1 MDENREV
8 VAETTQEDLNELLR
22 IRREKLTALREAGM
36 DPFVQVRF
44 ERTSNSQEI
53 LNNFEQMENQEVS
66 IAGRIMSKRDM
77 GKASFSHIQDQQG
90 QIQIYVKIDELG
102 QEGYEWFKKLDIGDI
117 IGVKGFVFRTR
128 RGEISVHV
136 KEYTLLS
143 KSLLPLPE
151 KYHGLKDVDTR
162 YRQRYVDLIVNPEV
176 RETFIKRSKAIT
188 AIRGYFDELGY
199 LEVDTPVL
207 NAVQGGATARPFITH
222 HNALD
227 MDLYLRIATELYLKR
242 CIIGGFDRV
251 YEIGRLFRNEGMDT
265 THNPEFTT
273 IEFYE
278 AYTDVNGMMTADPR
292 IEPKAITLSALTYSE
307 AAELSNFGAKVL
319 YPPAV
324 WPATKNKIPI
334 LIKNT
339 FEPENP
345 GTLINREGNVENT
358 LPVTG
363 ITHVGG
369 ISLITVFGNGLMG
382 QVGTSYRLFGAIA
395 DQGINIVFIAQAS
408 SEYSISFAVKDED
421 GQKALDVIRKNLEAD
436 EIHGSYI
443 DVAIEKEMAIIAVVG
458 NRMRMTPGI
467 SARIFTALGNSNV
480 NVVATAQGGSEL
492 NVSVIVKNADVERG
506 VQELHKEFFK

>member
-53 LNNFEQMENQEVS
+53 LNNFEEMENQEVS

-90 QIQIYVKIDELG
+90 QIQIYVKIDEVG
-102 QEGYEWFKKLDIGDI
+102 AEQYEWFKKLDIGDI
-117 IGVKGFVFRTR
+117 VGVKGIVFRTR
-128 RGEISVHV
+128 RGEISVQV

-207 NAVQGGATARPFITH
+207 NTVQGGATARPFVTH

-278 AYTDVNGMMTADPR
+278 AYTDVNGMMERT
-292 IEPKAITLSALTYSE
+292 E
-307 AAELSNFGAKVL
+307 
-319 YPPAV
+319 
-324 WPATKNKIPI
+324 
-334 LIKNT
+334 
-339 FEPENP
+339 
-345 GTLINREGNVENT
+345 
-358 LPVTG
+358 
-363 ITHVGG
+363 
-369 ISLITVFGNGLMG
+369 GLMKHVCQKVNG
-382 QVGTSYRLFGAIA
+382 SMELPFGEVVIDMGKPFRRATMVELVKEYSGVDFDQITDLEGAIA
-395 DQGINIVFIAQAS
+395 VAKEHHIKVEKKHKWGDIVSLFFEEFCEDKLIQPTFVLEHPVDISPLAKRDPNRSHMTQRFELFINGK
-408 SEYSISFAVKDED
+408 EYANAF
-421 GQKALDVIRKNLEAD
+421 
-436 EIHGSYI
+436 
-443 DVAIEKEMAIIAVVG
+443 
-458 NRMRMTPGI
+458 
-467 SARIFTALGNSNV
+467 
-480 NVVATAQGGSEL
+480 SEL
-492 NVSVIVKNADVERG
+492 NDPIDQRERFENQMKLRALGDLEASEMDEDFLTAMEYGMPPTGGCGIGIDRFVMLLTGNTSIRDV
-506 VQELHKEFFK
+506 LLFPTMKPLD

>member
-90 QIQIYVKIDELG
+90 QIQIYVKIDEVG
-102 QEGYEWFKKLDIGDI
+102 AEQYEWFKKLDIGDI
-117 IGVKGFVFRTR
+117 VGVKGIVFRTR
-128 RGEISVHV
+128 RGEISVQV

-207 NAVQGGATARPFITH
+207 NTVQGGATARPFVTH

-278 AYTDVNGMMTADPR
+278 AYTDVNGMMERT
-292 IEPKAITLSALTYSE
+292 E
-307 AAELSNFGAKVL
+307 
-319 YPPAV
+319 
-324 WPATKNKIPI
+324 
-334 LIKNT
+334 
-339 FEPENP
+339 
-345 GTLINREGNVENT
+345 
-358 LPVTG
+358 
-363 ITHVGG
+363 
-369 ISLITVFGNGLMG
+369 GLMKHVCQKVNG
-382 QVGTSYRLFGAIA
+382 SMELPFGEVVIDMGKPFRRATMVELVKEYSGVDFDQITDLEGAIA
-395 DQGINIVFIAQAS
+395 VAKEHHIKVEKKHKWGDIVSLFFEEFCEDKLIQPTFVLEHPVDISPLAKRDPNRSHMTQRFELFINGK
-408 SEYSISFAVKDED
+408 EYANAF
-421 GQKALDVIRKNLEAD
+421 
-436 EIHGSYI
+436 
-443 DVAIEKEMAIIAVVG
+443 
-458 NRMRMTPGI
+458 
-467 SARIFTALGNSNV
+467 
-480 NVVATAQGGSEL
+480 SEL
-492 NVSVIVKNADVERG
+492 NDPIDQRERFENQMKLRALGDLEASEMDEDFLTAMEYGMPPTGGCGIGIDRFVMLLTGNTSIRDVLLFPTMKPLSE
-506 VQELHKEFFK
+506 

>member
-90 QIQIYVKIDELG
+90 QIQIYVKIDEVG
-102 QEGYEWFKKLDIGDI
+102 AEQYEWFKKLDIGDI
-117 IGVKGFVFRTR
+117 VGVKGIVFRTR
-128 RGEISVHV
+128 RGEISVQV

-207 NAVQGGATARPFITH
+207 NTVQGGATARPFVTH

-278 AYTDVNGMMTADPR
+278 AYTDVSGMMERT
-292 IEPKAITLSALTYSE
+292 E
-307 AAELSNFGAKVL
+307 
-319 YPPAV
+319 
-324 WPATKNKIPI
+324 
-334 LIKNT
+334 
-339 FEPENP
+339 
-345 GTLINREGNVENT
+345 
-358 LPVTG
+358 
-363 ITHVGG
+363 
-369 ISLITVFGNGLMG
+369 GLMKHVCQKVNG
-382 QVGTSYRLFGAIA
+382 SMELPFGEVVIDMGKPFRRATMVELVKEYSGVDFDQITDLEGAIA
-395 DQGINIVFIAQAS
+395 VAKEHHIKVEKKHKWGDIVSLFFEEFCEDKLIQPTFVLEHPVDISPLAKRDPNRSHMTQRFELFINGK
-408 SEYSISFAVKDED
+408 EYANAF
-421 GQKALDVIRKNLEAD
+421 
-436 EIHGSYI
+436 
-443 DVAIEKEMAIIAVVG
+443 
-458 NRMRMTPGI
+458 
-467 SARIFTALGNSNV
+467 
-480 NVVATAQGGSEL
+480 SEL
-492 NVSVIVKNADVERG
+492 NDPIDQRERFENQMKLRALGDLEASEMDEDFLTAMEYGMPPTGGCGIGIDRFVMLLTGNTSIRDV
-506 VQELHKEFFK
+506 LLFPTMKPLD

>member
-1 MDENREV
+1 MLVLKFGGTSVGSIEGHNNLKKIVESHQRPCIV
-8 VAETTQEDLNELLR
+8 VVSAITGVTNMLIDIFAKAVSPGSKYKDDLALVKEKHLELAQAMLTEQNYNAFKEELEDDF
-22 IRREKLTALREAGM
+22 EKLESLL
-36 DPFVQVRF
+36 
-44 ERTSNSQEI
+44 SS
-53 LNNFEQMENQEVS
+53 VS
-66 IAGRIMSKRDM
+66 IMRNRLKNLEDHVLSMGEQFSSKMIVRMFEDAVRIDGR
-77 GKASFSHIQDQQG
+77 
-90 QIQIYVKIDELG
+90 E
-102 QEGYEWFKKLDIGDI
+102 
-117 IGVKGFVFRTR
+117 
-128 RGEISVHV
+128 
-136 KEYTLLS
+136 
-143 KSLLPLPE
+143 
-151 KYHGLKDVDTR
+151 
-162 YRQRYVDLIVNPEV
+162 LIVTKKSGDASQILWDETCKNVNEAFKDFNSLAVIPGFCGRTPDGYITTLGRGGSDLSAAMIAAAIGAEEV
-176 RETFIKRSKAIT
+176 HIW
-188 AIRGYFDELGY
+188 
-199 LEVDTPVL
+199 
-207 NAVQGGATARPFITH
+207 
-222 HNALD
+222 
-227 MDLYLRIATELYLKR
+227 
-242 CIIGGFDRV
+242 
-251 YEIGRLFRNEGMDT
+251 
-265 THNPEFTT
+265 
-273 IEFYE
+273 
-278 AYTDVNGMMTADPR
+278 TDVNGMMTSDPS
-292 IEPKAITLSALTYSE
+292 IVKEALTIPSLSYSE
-307 AAELSNFGAKVL
+307 AAELCHFGAKVL
-319 YPPAV
+319 FTPAI
-324 WPATKNKIPI
+324 WPAIKSNTPI
-334 LIKNT
+334 RIKNT
-339 FEPENP
+339 FCSENP

>member
-1 MDENREV
+1 MLVLKFGGTSVGSIEGLNNLKKIVESHQRPCIV
-8 VAETTQEDLNELLR
+8 VVSAITGVTNMLIDIFAKAVSPGSKYKDDLALVKEKHLELAQAMLTEQNYSAFKEELEDDF
-22 IRREKLTALREAGM
+22 EKLESLL
-36 DPFVQVRF
+36 
-44 ERTSNSQEI
+44 SS
-53 LNNFEQMENQEVS
+53 VS
-66 IAGRIMSKRDM
+66 IMRNRLKNLEDHVLSMGEQFSSKMIVRMFEDAVRIDGR
-77 GKASFSHIQDQQG
+77 
-90 QIQIYVKIDELG
+90 E
-102 QEGYEWFKKLDIGDI
+102 
-117 IGVKGFVFRTR
+117 
-128 RGEISVHV
+128 
-136 KEYTLLS
+136 
-143 KSLLPLPE
+143 
-151 KYHGLKDVDTR
+151 
-162 YRQRYVDLIVNPEV
+162 LIVTKKSGDASQILWDETCKNVNEAFKDFNSLAVIPGFCGRTPDGYITTLGRGGSDLSAAMIAAAIGAEEV
-176 RETFIKRSKAIT
+176 HIW
-188 AIRGYFDELGY
+188 
-199 LEVDTPVL
+199 
-207 NAVQGGATARPFITH
+207 
-222 HNALD
+222 
-227 MDLYLRIATELYLKR
+227 
-242 CIIGGFDRV
+242 
-251 YEIGRLFRNEGMDT
+251 
-265 THNPEFTT
+265 
-273 IEFYE
+273 
-278 AYTDVNGMMTADPR
+278 TDVNGMMTSDPT
-292 IEPKAITLSALTYSE
+292 IVKEALTIPSLSYSE
-307 AAELSNFGAKVL
+307 AAELCHFGAKVL
-319 YPPAV
+319 FTPAI
-324 WPATKNKIPI
+324 WPAIKSNTPI
-334 LIKNT
+334 RIKNT
-339 FEPENP
+339 FCSENP

>member
-90 QIQIYVKIDELG
+90 QIQIYVKIDEVG
-102 QEGYEWFKKLDIGDI
+102 AEQYEWFKKLDIGDI
-117 IGVKGFVFRTR
+117 VGVKGIVFRTR
-128 RGEISVHV
+128 RGEISVQV

-207 NAVQGGATARPFITH
+207 NTVQGGATARPFVTH

-278 AYTDVNGMMTADPR
+278 AYTDVNGMMERT
-292 IEPKAITLSALTYSE
+292 E
-307 AAELSNFGAKVL
+307 
-319 YPPAV
+319 
-324 WPATKNKIPI
+324 
-334 LIKNT
+334 
-339 FEPENP
+339 
-345 GTLINREGNVENT
+345 
-358 LPVTG
+358 
-363 ITHVGG
+363 
-369 ISLITVFGNGLMG
+369 GLMKHVCQKVNG
-382 QVGTSYRLFGAIA
+382 SMELPFGEVVIDMGKPFRRATMVELVKEYSGVDFDQINDLEGAIA
-395 DQGINIVFIAQAS
+395 VAKEHHIKVEKKHKWGDIVSLFFEEFCEDKLIQPTFVLEHPVDISPLAKRDPNRSHMTQRFELFINGK
-408 SEYSISFAVKDED
+408 EYANAF
-421 GQKALDVIRKNLEAD
+421 
-436 EIHGSYI
+436 
-443 DVAIEKEMAIIAVVG
+443 
-458 NRMRMTPGI
+458 
-467 SARIFTALGNSNV
+467 
-480 NVVATAQGGSEL
+480 SEL
-492 NVSVIVKNADVERG
+492 NDPIDQRERFENQMKLRALGDLEASEMDEDFLTAMEYGMPPTGGCGIGIDRFVMLLTGNTSIRDV
-506 VQELHKEFFK
+506 LLFPTMKPLD

>member
-90 QIQIYVKIDELG
+90 QIQIYVKIDEVG
-102 QEGYEWFKKLDIGDI
+102 AEQYEWFKKLDIGDI
-117 IGVKGFVFRTR
+117 VGVKGIVFRTR
-128 RGEISVHV
+128 RGEISVQV

-207 NAVQGGATARPFITH
+207 NTVQGGATARPFVTH

-278 AYTDVNGMMTADPR
+278 AYTDVNGMMERT
-292 IEPKAITLSALTYSE
+292 E
-307 AAELSNFGAKVL
+307 
-319 YPPAV
+319 
-324 WPATKNKIPI
+324 
-334 LIKNT
+334 
-339 FEPENP
+339 
-345 GTLINREGNVENT
+345 
-358 LPVTG
+358 
-363 ITHVGG
+363 
-369 ISLITVFGNGLMG
+369 GLMKHVCQKVNG
-382 QVGTSYRLFGAIA
+382 SMELPFGEVVIDMGKPFRRATMVELVKEYSGVDFDQITDLEGAIA
-395 DQGINIVFIAQAS
+395 VAKEHHIKVEKKHKWGDIVSLFFEEFCEDKLIQPTFVLEHPVDISPLAKRDPNRSHMTQRFELFINGK
-408 SEYSISFAVKDED
+408 EYANAF
-421 GQKALDVIRKNLEAD
+421 
-436 EIHGSYI
+436 
-443 DVAIEKEMAIIAVVG
+443 
-458 NRMRMTPGI
+458 
-467 SARIFTALGNSNV
+467 
-480 NVVATAQGGSEL
+480 SEL
-492 NVSVIVKNADVERG
+492 NDPIDQRERFENQMKLRALGDLEASEMDEDFLTAMEYGMPPTGGCGIGIDRFVMLLTGNTSIRDV
-506 VQELHKEFFK
+506 LLFPTMKPLD

>member
-1 MDENREV
+1 

-90 QIQIYVKIDELG
+90 QIQIYVKIDEVG
-102 QEGYEWFKKLDIGDI
+102 AEQYEWFKKLDIGDI
-117 IGVKGFVFRTR
+117 VGVKGIVFRTR
-128 RGEISVHV
+128 RGEISVQV

-207 NAVQGGATARPFITH
+207 NTVQGGATARPFVTH

-278 AYTDVNGMMTADPR
+278 AYTDVSGMMERT
-292 IEPKAITLSALTYSE
+292 E
-307 AAELSNFGAKVL
+307 
-319 YPPAV
+319 
-324 WPATKNKIPI
+324 
-334 LIKNT
+334 
-339 FEPENP
+339 
-345 GTLINREGNVENT
+345 
-358 LPVTG
+358 
-363 ITHVGG
+363 
-369 ISLITVFGNGLMG
+369 GLMKHVCQKVNG
-382 QVGTSYRLFGAIA
+382 SMELPFGEVVIDMGKPFRRATMVELVKEYSGVDFDQITDLEGAIA
-395 DQGINIVFIAQAS
+395 VAKEHHIKVEKKHKWGDIVSLFFEEFCEDKLIQPTFVLEHPVDISPLAKRDPNRSHMTQRFELFINGK
-408 SEYSISFAVKDED
+408 EYANAF
-421 GQKALDVIRKNLEAD
+421 
-436 EIHGSYI
+436 
-443 DVAIEKEMAIIAVVG
+443 
-458 NRMRMTPGI
+458 
-467 SARIFTALGNSNV
+467 
-480 NVVATAQGGSEL
+480 SEL
-492 NVSVIVKNADVERG
+492 NDPIDQRERFENQMKLRALGDLEASEMDEDFLTAMEYGMPPTGGCGIGIDRFVMLLTGNTSIRDV
-506 VQELHKEFFK
+506 LLFPTMKPLD